1 MITEFPLKR
10 LKLNIYRTLTI
21 YNNLKL
27 MAVRVK
33 DEFDKKGRDLAFFFA
48 NPSSILAEYPSWCFL
63 PAGLNAFAGDREQA
77 AAGTVHCLPAPKE
90 FKKADPIGGII
101 EGPRSCY
108 GIHRGAFEKFSREFH
123 DLFPY

>member
-48 NPSSILAEYPSWCFL
+48 NPSSILAEYPS
-63 PAGLNAFAGDREQA
+63 
-77 AAGTVHCLPAPKE
+77 
-90 FKKADPIGGII
+90 
-101 EGPRSCY
+101 
-108 GIHRGAFEKFSREFH
+108 
-123 DLFPY
+123 